1 MVVWIKLEIVTS
13 LSSLEAKKLAIIE
26 QFIAAHK
33 CSFQSDMA
41 AAITELF
48 IYAVAVEVGVGV
60 AVVVVQGRQEQAV
73 LLSHAAQLALK

>member
-1 MVVWIKLEIVTS
+1 MVLIVLERWKMSPIKPI
-13 LSSLEAKKLAIIE
+13 
-26 QFIAAHK
+26 
-33 CSFQSDMA
+33 MA